1 MFAAHRSGA
10 DASRFDVACLQLAP
24 IAFLI
29 GLDRLGDGLACG
41 RSKVV
46 ESMCACSS
54 VSSTECVTVMVEVG
68 AHAPTSHP
76 SQSPSGIKTS
86 TACQPAGRE
95 KSRGSWSKLTATCV
109 CGLTLVQ
116 EGVPISTE
124 LSPRSLQVCKGCR
137 CCHIVTRG
145 RSKWSQNKKWQE
157 PEILVQI
164 PLDNSVCVH

>member
-1 MFAAHRSGA
+1 MSREHGPSRPADDQHAPPSRAAEAASRLGCTVWLVDSSGWLQLSQRTVVTAAHRSGA
-10 DASRFDVACLQLAP
+10 DASRFGVACLQLAP

-95 KSRGSWSKLTATCV
+95 NLEDPGPSSPQRVYVGSHWC
-109 CGLTLVQ
+109 
-116 EGVPISTE
+116 
-124 LSPRSLQVCKGCR
+124 RKGCP
-137 CCHIVTRG
+137 
-145 RSKWSQNKKWQE
+145 SAPS
-157 PEILVQI
+157 
-164 PLDNSVCVH
+164 